1 MGFFKGFKDFVN
13 VQKDAFMEGYEEE
26 RERLLAYDQDEDD
39 EDMEDI
45 VFLCLISAGDRKAD
59 VVNYFVERMEWTVE
73 ETREFVDDFPDSI
86 SGSRDSISSMRGDL
100 QKLGVVSYIVEPDE
114 RVYLKISSI
123 HAANESVVTA
133 IMTKALGNDSEW
145 ALEFLSDLPGYL
157 SSPKECARKIY
168 ERLYRNG
175 VEVQMMSAAEYEDEM
190 AEYEDQM
197 AEYEAKL
204 DEGEYDDE
212 YEDEID
218 EDEYELEITSA
229 GRNKATIVST
239 IRNYTDMSL
248 AEAKEFVDNLPQTLY
263 GSLELMEELQEVLE
277 MEGADAVI
285 HDPDMEIEDD
295 TPDRFCPSCGNKVS
309 PTAKFCTA
317 CGARI

>member
-39 EDMEDI
+39 EDTEDT
-45 VFLCLISAGDRKAD
+45 VFLCLISAGDRKED
-59 VVNYFVERMEWTVE
+59 VVDYFVEQMEWTVE

-133 IMTKALGNDSEW
+133 IMTKALGIDSEW
-145 ALEFLSDLPGYL
+145 VYEFLSVLPGYVP
-157 SSPKECARKIY
+157 SPKECAKKLY

-190 AEYEDQM
+190 
-197 AEYEAKL
+197 
-204 DEGEYDDE
+204 DEDE

>member
-26 RERLLAYDQDEDD
+26 RERLFAYDQDEDD
-39 EDMEDI
+39 EDTEDT

-59 VVNYFVERMEWTVE
+59 VVDYFVEQMEWTVE

-123 HAANESVVTA
+123 QAANESVVTA

-175 VEVQMMSAAEYEDEM
+175 VEVRMMSAAEYEDEM
-190 AEYEDQM
+190 AEYE
-197 AEYEAKL
+197 AKM